1 MGEQRNIHGDLEEFK
16 GRLYLT
22 SNTMDPRVLLPTN
35 PTSGSRRCGFQLRV
49 SDDGKTWK
57 QIGEDGFGF
66 ASSIWAGMSVIGDT
80 LYLSVIDYHQ
90 GSQLWKSS
98 DGEKWE
104 IIFREPDPNFF
115 QEGGGPLN
123 FKGHF
128 LWFSNDLKNGFEIW
142 RTDEV
147 MVAEAT
153 TTTTA
158 SVTSITFERGNQH
171 LDRGN
176 QRLDR

>member
-1 MGEQRNIHGDLEEFK
+1 MG
-16 GRLYLT
+16 
-22 SNTMDPRVLLPTN
+22 
-35 PTSGSRRCGFQLRV
+35 
-49 SDDGKTWK
+49 
-57 QIGEDGFGF
+57 
-66 ASSIWAGMSVIGDT
+66 VIGDT
-80 LYLSVIDYHQ
+80 LYLSVFDYHE

-104 IIFREPDPNFF
+104 VIFREPDPNFF

-128 LWFSNDLKNGFEIW
+128 LWFSNDLKNGLEIW

-153 TTTTA
+153 TTTLT
-158 SVTSITFERGNQH
+158 SDTTEDTTVTSSGGGKATVTAGGGTSSGDDSEGDSKDEGGADSGG
-171 LDRGN
+171 LSGGSW
-176 QRLDR
+176 L